1 MKNSLINLVSDLM
14 GGEESGQNW
23 GPVTLCIGGT
33 IISGNVISKA
43 SFYEAAQNKRL
54 KTMRDSIVKVAE
66 DNGLLENEP
75 ESGEFEPEETLYL
88 KDAFYITGNR
98 RIPFEGGIYIA
109 VNLESIDAF
118 NIGALET
125 AKSI

>member
-54 KTMRDSIVKVAE
+54 KTMSDSIVKVAE